1 VTTGREGL
9 SIVVTP
15 IQLSAILAG
24 DNVSAQEALSN
35 RLWGGVKI
43 VGGAVELMGAAALL
57 LVPEPTLLT
66 KAGGIVLGVHGSDT
80 MSTGLRQAWTG
91 RDERTVTEQA
101 TAAAAKVLG
110 ANETQA
116 RRIGVAVDIAVPVI
130 VASVAGAARI
140 ASIRAGRM
148 SLAEHEAAGGHTIAR
163 HVGQT
168 EAQLRA
174 RLIAEPRIPA
184 ASSFSSLRIAE
195 GTVSEVLRANA
206 APIRAW
212 AARAM
217 LTQRMRITYDTART
231 IGAGV
236 VRNTGALTQMNKVLV
251 VLEKT
256 SRNGKIYFVLTAF
269 PIP

>member
-1 VTTGREGL
+1 M
-9 SIVVTP
+9 TP

-24 DNVSAQEALSN
+24 ENVSAQEALTN
-35 RLWGGVKI
+35 RLWGGVKV

-66 KAGGIVLGVHGSDT
+66 KAGGIVLGAHGSDT
-80 MSTGLRQAWTG
+80 MSTGLRQTWTG

-101 TAAAAKVLG
+101 TAAAAKLLG
-110 ANETQA
+110 ANDTQA
-116 RRIGVAVDIAVPVI
+116 RRIGVAVPMI
-130 VASVAGAARI
+130 VATVAGAARI
-140 ASIRAGRM
+140 ASIRAGRI
-148 SLAEHEAAGGHTIAR
+148 SLAEHEAVGGHTIAR

-217 LTQRMRITYDTART
+217 LTQRMRLTYDTART

-236 VRNTGALTQMNKVLV
+236 VRSTGALTEMSKVLI